1 MTSPKR
7 INAMS
12 AKHATL
18 DALQSQ
24 YDDISR
30 RLKTAKKARDAQQR
44 IAGKAI
50 LDAIEDQPDSGT
62 SKMLV
67 DLLHR
72 FIVKTEDREVLGLDE
87 LVKQTSAAA

>member
-1 MTSPKR
+1 
-7 INAMS
+7 MS
-12 AKHATL
+12 AKDATL
-18 DALQSQ
+18 GALQAQ

-30 RLKTAKKARDAQQR
+30 RLKTAKKTRDAQHR

-67 DLLHR
+67 DVLHR
-72 FIVKTEDREVLGLDE
+72 FIVKTEDREVLGLNE

>member
-1 MTSPKR
+1 
-7 INAMS
+7 MS

-44 IAGKAI
+44 IAGKAVLSI
-50 LDAIEDQPDSGT
+50 IETQPDSGT
-62 SKMLV
+62 SRMLV
-67 DLLHR
+67 DLLHHSV
-72 FIVKTEDREVLGLDE
+72 FNTEDREVLGLDE